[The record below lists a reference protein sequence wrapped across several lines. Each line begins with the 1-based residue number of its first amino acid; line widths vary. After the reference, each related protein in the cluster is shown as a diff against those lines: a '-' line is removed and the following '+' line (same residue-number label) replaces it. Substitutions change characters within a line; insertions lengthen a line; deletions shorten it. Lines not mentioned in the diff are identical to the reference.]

1 MENREVVVASTAAPF
16 EQSIA
21 VGPHRFTSDEQAPS
35 GGDEGPGPY
44 DLLIAALGAC
54 TSMTL
59 MAYARLK
66 QWPLQGVVVKLRHE
80 RVYAEDCAGCEDQ
93 DRRIDRIERRI
104 TLTGPLSPEQT
115 ERLLQ
120 IADRCPIH
128 KTLTH
133 TVQVHT
139 RLE

>member
-16 EQSIA
+16 EASIA
-21 VGPHRFTSDEQAPS
+21 VGPHRFTSDEQEPS
-35 GGDEGPGPY
+35 GGDGGPGPY

-59 MAYARLK
+59 KSYARLK
-66 QWPLQGVVVKLRHE
+66 QWPLQDVVVKLKHE
-80 RVYAEDCAGCEDQ
+80 RVYAEDCAGCEDP
-93 DRRIDRIERRI
+93 DRRIDRVERRI

-115 ERLLQ
+115 ARLLQ

-133 TVQVHT
+133 AVQVRT
-139 RLE
+139 TLA